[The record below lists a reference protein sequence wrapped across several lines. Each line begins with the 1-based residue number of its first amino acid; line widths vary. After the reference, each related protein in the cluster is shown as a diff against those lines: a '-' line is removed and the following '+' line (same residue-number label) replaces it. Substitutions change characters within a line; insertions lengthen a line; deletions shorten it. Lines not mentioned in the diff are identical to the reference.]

1 MALALGRALITLRS
15 LWRAPTRHRAPAE
28 QGLVDPFALAGD
40 GSMVGVELTVDS
52 GDAATVADGDDGSC
66 SGGTY
71 IAHGGLEFHQTKR
84 ER

>member
-1 MALALGRALITLRS
+1 
-15 LWRAPTRHRAPAE
+15 
-28 QGLVDPFALAGD
+28 VDPFALAGD